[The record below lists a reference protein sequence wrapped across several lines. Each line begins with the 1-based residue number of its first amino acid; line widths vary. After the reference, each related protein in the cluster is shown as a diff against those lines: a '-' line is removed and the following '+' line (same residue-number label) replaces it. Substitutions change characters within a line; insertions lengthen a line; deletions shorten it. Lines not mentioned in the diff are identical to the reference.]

1 MQTTTTPV
9 FGQQARLLKQ
19 AHQHWEQGLALSK
32 KGQWKAAIKAFDKAC
47 KANPSD
53 TLFRLNLARAY
64 LRSDQADEAMAQTQ
78 RILEQEPRNML
89 ARQFMG
95 ECLTQVGRHSEA
107 ASAMLLMDSDARPSA
122 EYMQILGNTL
132 FSAQRF
138 QEAIKVLFDALALD
152 VTHAMTHYR
161 LGLCFNAVGMKIEA
175 IECLTTAM
183 ALDIQGGNLA
193 CHSLLSFM
201 RRELCEWRESALDLS
216 EACRLI
222 DEMPADTV
230 QWSSVFAIVTLTGD
244 VQRQLRAA
252 RACANFYAHGVK
264 PLAPVVARPLPQRLR
279 VGMVS
284 CDFHHHATTILM
296 TELLEKMDKSRFELF
311 LYSHGP
317 DDNSVMRKRI
327 KAVADQFVEIGNMSD
342 GQAAQHIR
350 DDQIDVLID
359 LKGHT
364 VNGRLGIFA
373 YKAAPVQVTYLGFPG
388 TSGATYIDYLIG
400 DAEVSPVSEA
410 ACYTEKLA
418 LLPNCYQPNDR
429 QRPLPQPDSRAAH
442 GLPEDALVLSGFN
455 QPFKLSPE
463 VFDVWCD
470 LLHELPHAVL
480 WLLAWNDLAP
490 DALRQQAQQRGID
503 SSRLVFAKKVHI
515 SEHISRF
522 ALADI
527 YLDAW
532 PCNGHTTA
540 SDALWAGV
548 PVVTNA
554 GESFAQRVASSLLR
568 NVGQSDLICHGVD
581 AYKHKVLELAFDKGQ
596 RDAIRAQLHQ
606 AREKAPLFDSDLYA
620 KDFSALL
627 WRMAERHAQGLAP
640 DHLV

>member
-1 MQTTTTPV
+1 MQTTTPPV

-32 KGQWKAAIKAFDKAC
+32 KGEWKAAIKAFDKAC

-64 LRSDQADEAMAQTQ
+64 LRANQAQDAVEQTQ
-78 RILEQEPRNML
+78 CILSQEPRNML
-89 ARQFMG
+89 AKQFMG
-95 ECLTQVGRHSEA
+95 ECLTHLGRHSEA
-107 ASAMLLMDSDARPSA
+107 ANAMLDMPPDAKPSA

-138 QEAIKVLFDALALD
+138 HEAIKVLFDALALD
-152 VTHAMTHYR
+152 VTHAMSHYR
-161 LGLCFNAVGMKIEA
+161 LGLSFNGVGMKIEA
-175 IECLTTAM
+175 IECLTTAL
-183 ALDIQGGNLA
+183 ALDLYGGNLA
-193 CHSLLSFM
+193 CHSLLAFM
-201 RRELCEWRESALDLS
+201 HRELCHWHESEAALS
-216 EACRLI
+216 ETCRLL
-222 DEMPADTV
+222 DEVQPDTV

-252 RACANFYAHGVK
+252 QACANFYAHGIK
-264 PLAPVVARPLPQRLR
+264 LMPKRDPRPLPQRLR

-296 TELLEKMDKSRFELF
+296 AELLEKMDKSRFELF

-317 DDNSVMRKRI
+317 DDGSVMRHRI
-327 KAVADQFVEIGNMSD
+327 KGVADRFTEVGTMSD
-342 GQAAQHIR
+342 RQAAEQIR
-350 DDQIDVLID
+350 EDQVDILID

-373 YKAAPVQVTYLGFPG
+373 HRPAPVQVTYLGFPG
-388 TSGATYIDYLIG
+388 TSGANYIDYMIG
-400 DAEVSPVSEA
+400 DAEVSPLSEA
-410 ACYTEKLA
+410 AFYTEKLA

-429 QRPLPQPDSRAAH
+429 KRPLPQPDQRVVH

-463 VFDVWCD
+463 IFDVWCD
-470 LLHELPHAVL
+470 LLHKLPSAVL
-480 WLLAWNDLAP
+480 WLLAWNDTAP
-490 DALRQQAQQRGID
+490 DSLRLEAKKRGID
-503 SSRLVFAKKVHI
+503 PQRLVFAKKVHI

-554 GESFAQRVASSLLR
+554 GDSFAQRVASSLLR
-568 NVGQSDLICHGVD
+568 NVGQPDLICHGIE
-581 AYKHKVLELAFDKGQ
+581 AYKSKVLELAADKGK
-596 RDAIRAQLHQ
+596 RDAICAQLQQ
-606 AREKAPLFDSDLYA
+606 ARDDAPLFDSDRYA
-620 KDFSALL
+620 KDFSDML
-627 WRMAERHAQGLAP
+627 WRMAERDAQGLPP
-640 DHLV
+640 DHLT

>member
-1 MQTTTTPV
+1 MQTTTPPV

-32 KGQWKAAIKAFDKAC
+32 KGEWKSAIKAFDKAC
-47 KANPSD
+47 KANPAD

-64 LRSDQADEAMAQTQ
+64 LRANQAEQAMEQTQ
-78 RILEQEPRNML
+78 CILSQEPRNML
-89 ARQFMG
+89 AKQFLG
-95 ECLTQVGRHSEA
+95 ECLTHVGRHSEA
-107 ASAMLLMDSDARPSA
+107 ASVMLDMPPDAQPTA

-138 QEAIKVLFDALALD
+138 HEAIKVLFDALALD
-152 VTHAMTHYR
+152 VTHAMSHYR
-161 LGLCFNAVGMKIEA
+161 LGLSFNGVGMKLEA
-175 IECLTTAM
+175 IECLTTAL
-183 ALDIQGGNLA
+183 ALDLYGGNLA
-193 CHSLLSFM
+193 CHSLLAFM
-201 RRELCEWRESALDLS
+201 RRELCQWDESEVELS
-216 EACRLI
+216 ETCRLL
-222 DEMPADTV
+222 DDVQPDTV

-252 RACANFYAHGVK
+252 QACANFYAHGVK
-264 PLAPVVARPLPQRLR
+264 PLPKLPARPLPQRLR

-296 TELLEKMDKSRFELF
+296 AELLEKMDKTRFELF

-317 DDNSVMRKRI
+317 DDGSVMRQRI
-327 KAVADQFVEIGNMSD
+327 KSVADRFTEVGRISD
-342 GQAAQHIR
+342 QQAAQQIR
-350 DDQIDVLID
+350 DDQIDILID

-373 YKAAPVQVTYLGFPG
+373 YRPAPVQVSYLGFPG
-388 TSGATYIDYLIG
+388 TSGARYIDYMIG
-400 DAEVSPVSEA
+400 DAEVSPLSEA
-410 ACYTEKLA
+410 AFYTEKLA

-429 QRPLPQPDSRAAH
+429 KRPLPQADQRAAH

-470 LLHELPHAVL
+470 LLHKLPSAVL
-480 WLLAWNDLAP
+480 WLLEWNDTSP
-490 DALRQQAQQRGID
+490 DALRLEAQKRGID
-503 SSRLVFAKKVHI
+503 PQRLVFAKKVHI

-548 PVVTNA
+548 PVITNA
-554 GESFAQRVASSLLR
+554 GHSFAQRVASSLLH
-568 NVGQSDLICHGVD
+568 NVGQPELICHGIE
-581 AYKHKVLELAFDKGQ
+581 AYKNKVLELAADKAM
-596 RDAIRAQLHQ
+596 REAIRAQLQQ
-606 AREKAPLFDSDLYA
+606 ARDHAPLFDSDRYA
-620 KDFSALL
+620 KDFSDLL
-627 WRMAERHAQGLAP
+627 WRMAERDAQGLPP
-640 DHLV
+640 DHLT